1 MKKKLNKILISLMI
15 VLLMLPIVSSER
27 VSAFSPHDVESS
39 VRNNWNK
46 IYGTKNNNM
55 RSGRNIVY
63 DVYFNKYKDSGYA
76 GGYRIVNR
84 NFGNGNQPYL
94 NFRGW
99 AVNFGYKR
107 HTSTNHDTYIVAKK
121 VGSTTT
127 RIYKTNKL
135 NLSATEDLEYNNQ
148 IPWRSSCIIL
158 YSR

>member
-1 MKKKLNKILISLMI
+1 
-15 VLLMLPIVSSER
+15 
-27 VSAFSPHDVESS
+27 
-39 VRNNWNK
+39 
-46 IYGTKNNNM
+46 Y
-55 RSGRNIVY
+55 Y
-63 DVYFNKYKDSGYA
+63 DKYKENGFP

-107 HTSTNHDTYIVAKK
+107 HTSTNHDTYIVAQK

-127 RIYKTNKL
+127 KIYKTNKL

-148 IPWRSSCIIL
+148 GPGVWNECPADATNKDNQLDCNMRYDYVGFDAYL
-158 YSR
+158 P

>member
-1 MKKKLNKILISLMI
+1 MMILEFKECNTMKKKMNKILISLMI

-84 NFGNGNQPYL
+84 NFGNGNQ
-94 NFRGW
+94 
-99 AVNFGYKR
+99 
-107 HTSTNHDTYIVAKK
+107 
-121 VGSTTT
+121 
-127 RIYKTNKL
+127 
-135 NLSATEDLEYNNQ
+135 
-148 IPWRSSCIIL
+148 
-158 YSR
+158 